1 MSESDFDSA
10 WRAFADADT
19 RLRAP
24 DRIRDAV
31 LAEWDAPC
39 EVRHRV
45 RSHRAQVAGAMLAV
59 AATLALAVGLF
70 RVPGSGFGVHDRA
83 FEVPRPRVPSSG
95 VSNSLGRPEV
105 PTRAAGLVDSG
116 PRSAPLPARRRT
128 RVARDVVPT
137 ETSSTGGS
145 AAVVALTGEPALAA
159 EPLQLVRLRVP
170 RTSLRA
176 FGVALIDPDASGL
189 VDVDLIVGSD
199 GLPRDIRRVR
209 PVVDV
214 RDQSMESP

>member
-1 MSESDFDSA
+1 MSNSDFDSA
-10 WRAFADADT
+10 WRAFADADA
-19 RLRAP
+19 RERAP

-31 LAEWDAPC
+31 LAEWDAPR
-39 EVRHRV
+39 EGRRPV
-45 RSHRAQVAGAMLAV
+45 RSPGTQIVRATLAV
-59 AATLALAVGLF
+59 AAMAALVVGLF
-70 RVPGSGFGVHDRA
+70 RVPGSEFRVRDQA
-83 FEVPRPRVPSSG
+83 FEASRSHVPSYGVPNPVGREDEPVRGATFVNSG
-95 VSNSLGRPEV
+95 S
-105 PTRAAGLVDSG
+105 
-116 PRSAPLPARRRT
+116 RSATLPVRRKA
-128 RVARDVVPT
+128 RVARDVMST
-137 ETSSTGGS
+137 DTSSAGGS
-145 AAVVALTGEPALAA
+145 AALVALTGEPALAA

>member
-1 MSESDFDSA
+1 M
-10 WRAFADADT
+10 
-19 RLRAP
+19 
-24 DRIRDAV
+24 
-31 LAEWDAPC
+31 
-39 EVRHRV
+39 
-45 RSHRAQVAGAMLAV
+45 
-59 AATLALAVGLF
+59 
-70 RVPGSGFGVHDRA
+70 
-83 FEVPRPRVPSSG
+83 
-95 VSNSLGRPEV
+95 
-105 PTRAAGLVDSG
+105 
-116 PRSAPLPARRRT
+116 PA
-128 RVARDVVPT
+128 

-145 AAVVALTGEPALAA
+145 AALVALTGEPALAA

-214 RDQSMESP
+214 RADQSMESP

>member
-1 MSESDFDSA
+1 MSDSDFDSA
-10 WRAFADADT
+10 WRAFADADA
-19 RLRAP
+19 RVRAP

-31 LAEWDAPC
+31 IAEWDGPRAVSGAVRP
-39 EVRHRV
+39 RHRSVARATLTVAATLTMTVALFQLREARGPV
-45 RSHRAQVAGAMLAV
+45 RESAAPASRSAVPGSAARVEGPARAPRFVDSGRRVTPLPVRRRAQVAH
-59 AATLALAVGLF
+59 
-70 RVPGSGFGVHDRA
+70 GVM
-83 FEVPRPRVPSSG
+83 
-95 VSNSLGRPEV
+95 
-105 PTRAAGLVDSG
+105 
-116 PRSAPLPARRRT
+116 PA
-128 RVARDVVPT
+128 

-145 AAVVALTGEPALAA
+145 AALVALTGEPALAA

-214 RDQSMESP
+214 RADQSMESP